1 MGGVTQV
8 TREDTLNLIHTRGVQ
23 LVVPPWWVNGLRF
36 DRYAFRCRDAVLF
49 IACWLSALLNA
60 KTCAEV
66 GLDVR
71 REVR

>member
-1 MGGVTQV
+1 MDCV
-8 TREDTLNLIHTRGVQ
+8 LIEMRFGCQ
-23 LVVPPWWVNGLRF
+23 LAGC
-36 DRYAFRCRDAVLF
+36 CRDAVLF
-49 IACWLSALLNA
+49 MACWLSALLNA